1 MKISFKA
8 AALEFTVTGAQGEVV
23 ASHKAE
29 NVESSL
35 DLAQL
40 LTNIGS
46 LAQLFGQIDHTITLE
61 REQQGSDAHIAK
73 RQAEAKID
81 AALNVPE
88 VRLPEAERV
97 PAADAAAY
105 ERSARM
111 QAFIDSVKTLLT
123 VAREEQL
130 CTDRFAALAEQ
141 ADRLMAQPEFVV
153 ADLVDISFDLFDAQ
167 STAHFRND
175 RVSIAMKAMQNA
187 RQRRGRD
194 TK

>member
-1 MKISFKA
+1 MKVSFKA

-29 NVESSL
+29 NVESTL

-81 AALNVPE
+81 AALNVSE
-88 VRLPEAERV
+88 VAG
-97 PAADAAAY
+97 
-105 ERSARM
+105 ERSVRM

-141 ADRLMAQPEFVV
+141 ADRLMAQPEFIV